1 MAQIF
6 HLQGISVAPLPIPEN
21 PSNLIIAGFVV
32 KRLPCVIMLSITLYS
47 ILEASVIRT

>member
-1 MAQIF
+1 
-6 HLQGISVAPLPIPEN
+6 
-21 PSNLIIAGFVV
+21 VV